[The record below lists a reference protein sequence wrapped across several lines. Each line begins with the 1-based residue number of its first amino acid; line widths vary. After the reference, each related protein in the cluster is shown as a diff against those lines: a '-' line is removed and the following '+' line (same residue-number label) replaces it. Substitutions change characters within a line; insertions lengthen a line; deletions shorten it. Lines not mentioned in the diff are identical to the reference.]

1 MDSELASEIEL
12 DLPPEYCRYRD
23 EGCELANSC
32 LDCPFSQCIYDLPG
46 GRQRWLKKQRD
57 REIVR
62 LFITE
67 GKRVKELALMF
78 GISQRTVQR
87 ALKGRLGIEKTVDWE
102 RMPAAVAALSP
113 KGYRGQRVD
122 ASPEQI
128 LAAAKHLADHYLKA
142 DKPLP
147 DNLAALA

>member
-1 MDSELASEIEL
+1 MDLELVSEIEL

-32 LDCPFSQCIYDLPG
+32 LDCPFPQCIYDQPG

-87 ALKGRLGIEKTVDWE
+87 ALKGSK
-102 RMPAAVAALSP
+102 
-113 KGYRGQRVD
+113 K
-122 ASPEQI
+122 
-128 LAAAKHLADHYLKA
+128 
-142 DKPLP
+142 
-147 DNLAALA
+147 